1 MKARKLITELYN
13 HEKIL
18 AAIEKG
24 DCQKLLFYLQSLE
37 DLDHIDS
44 KGKSLLAIIQ
54 ESSIDINKSISD
66 EYGNGIIITQT
77 PLQRLFI
84 IRSDNPLEKLQLLL
98 TLGANVNNVLD
109 SKGNNLLHQYVQ
121 RRNVHPTVLKMFL
134 SAGGDFLKENAE
146 GKTPIDLAPKEIAI
160 YIKKLL
166 AGQDKK
172 QQDAIKIQRQWRSH
186 SAKKTETKSHSPVEL
201 KHPLLNRIAE
211 EPTENPPNEEK
222 MQQWVD
228 AHDEK
233 HKETARKVVKAV
245 QYISPKHFLFGLK
258 MATKKFNKY
267 LSSLPE
273 ADRNYVLVIDRRED
287 KSGWWATKLAEKH
300 LAFPPKNIITTEE
313 ILSFTPSEDCRHMVL
328 IDDLSYSGNFF
339 VDFLTQF
346 REKAVIQNKS
356 LINLQ
361 LHLVLPFVGE
371 EAQARFK
378 QFGAMLHC
386 QETIPNFNVP
396 GTVFTAKTA
405 TYPAHKN
412 PDSTHSAIEA
422 IDKGTSVD
430 GKETG
435 IQFVAPVTPPYKKKK
450 L

>member
-13 HEKIL
+13 HEEIL
-18 AAIEKG
+18 SAIEKG
-24 DCQKLLFYLQSLE
+24 DCQILLFHLQSLE
-37 DLDHIDS
+37 ALDHVDA

-54 ESSIDINKSISD
+54 ESSIDINESIPV
-66 EYGNGIIITQT
+66 EYANGVIIPQT
-77 PLQRLFI
+77 PLQGLFL
-84 IRSDNPLEKLQLLL
+84 IRSQNPVEKLQLLL
-98 TLGANVNNVLD
+98 TLGANVNNVLN
-109 SKGNNLLHQYVQ
+109 SKGNSLLHTYVQ
-121 RRNVHPTVLKMFL
+121 RENVHPTILKMFL
-134 SAGGDFLKENAE
+134 SAGGDFLKKNAE
-146 GKTPIDLAPKEIAI
+146 GKTPIDLAPKGIAI

-172 QQDAIKIQRQWRSH
+172 QQDAIKIQRQWRLH
-186 SAKKTETKSHSPVEL
+186 SAKKTEIKSHSPVEL
-201 KHPLLNRIAE
+201 KHPLLNRTAE
-211 EPTENPPNEEK
+211 EPKENPPDEEK

-228 AHDEK
+228 AHDEE
-233 HKETARKVVKAV
+233 HKETARKVAKAV
-245 QYISPKHFLFGLK
+245 RYISPKHFLFGLK

-313 ILSFTPSEDCRHMVL
+313 IFSFTPSEDCRHMVL
-328 IDDLSYSGNFF
+328 IDDASYSGNFF
-339 VDFLTQF
+339 VDFLTKF
-346 REKAVIQNKS
+346 REKAVIENKS

-371 EAQARFK
+371 EAQERFK
-378 QFGAMLHC
+378 QFSVMIHC

-396 GTVFTAKTA
+396 GTIFTAKTA

-412 PDSTHSAIEA
+412 PESTLSTIEA

-435 IQFVAPVTPPYKKKK
+435 IQFVAHVEPPYKKKK